1 MLEDI
6 AGVVEEKANEI
17 FEQALE
23 EFAKEK
29 PGVNVDDEV
38 RQIAKQR
45 ATSQLMFSLGNI
57 IFPENADE
65 NERIESWYTNSLKA
79 GIISSCKRC
88 LSEETEKRAASA
100 DDGLSDIDRYLR
112 KHGMGF
118 DK

>member
-17 FEQALE
+17 FEQALG
-23 EFAKEK
+23 EFAQEK

-38 RQIAKQR
+38 KQIAKQR
-45 ATSQLMFSLGNI
+45 VTSQLMFSLGNVT
-57 IFPENADE
+57 FPENADE
-65 NERIESWYTNSLKA
+65 NERIESWYTDSLRD
-79 GIISSCKRC
+79 GIIYSCKRC
-88 LSEETEKRAASA
+88 LTEETEKRAASA

-118 DK
+118 GK